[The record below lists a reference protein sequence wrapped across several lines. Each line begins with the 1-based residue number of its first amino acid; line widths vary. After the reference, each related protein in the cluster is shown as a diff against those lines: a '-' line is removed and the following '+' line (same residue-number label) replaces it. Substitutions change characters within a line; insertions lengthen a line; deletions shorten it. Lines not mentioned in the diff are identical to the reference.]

1 METVI
6 LTISYNE
13 TLNRII
19 LKNDKYEKDNLEERP
34 ALYCANS

>member
-1 METVI
+1 MEAVI

-13 TLNRII
+13 TPYRII
-19 LKNDKYEKDNLEERP
+19 PKDKKYEKDNLEERP